1 MNNYSFSVLSVNNL
15 TINNL
20 FALSKSSY
28 DIAIPVRTEIGGI
41 PNAVLTQGITD
52 NENLGQQINKNQKSG
67 LTDALKP
74 LDKERDNLQAE
85 LNRTVTFH
93 GKSTDAAKKAA
104 AETLKLFLTPYWT
117 AASLPLN
124 TQTGVITEMMAKY
137 KANAALV
144 AAAVTT
150 GLDGTFTALEAKNME
165 FDTVYLTRND
175 EVSARE
181 VSGSSLKPAAI
192 ASYIQFC
199 TAMEQA
205 ANYTPNDAIISL
217 FNNMNTLRKKYHA
230 LGGGGK
236 EVPVEGAPVK

>member
-1 MNNYSFSVLSVNNL
+1 MNNYSFSTLSVNNL

-28 DIAIPVRTEIGGI
+28 DIAIPVRTEIGAM
-41 PNAVLTQGITD
+41 PNAVLTQAVTD

-74 LDKERDNLQAE
+74 LDKERDELQAE
-85 LNRTVTFH
+85 LKRTVTFYA
-93 GKSTDAAKKAA
+93 KSTDPAKKAA
-104 AETLKLFLTPYWT
+104 SQTLKLFLTPYWD

-124 TQTGVITEMMAKY
+124 TQTGVISEMIVKY

-144 AAAVTT
+144 AAAVLI
-150 GLDGTFTALEAKNME
+150 GLDSTFTALEAKNTE
-165 FDTVYLTRND
+165 FETVYLTRND

-199 TAMEQA
+199 TAVEQA
-205 ANYTPNDAIISL
+205 ANFTPNDAIISL
-217 FNNMNTLRKKYHA
+217 FNNMDTLRKKYHA
-230 LGGGGK
+230 LGGGK
-236 EVPVEGAPVK
+236 DAAVEDAPVK

>member
-1 MNNYSFSVLSVNNL
+1 MNNYSFTLLHVSGM
-15 TINNL
+15 TINNT
-20 FALSKSSY
+20 FALLKSSY
-28 DIAIPVRTEIGGI
+28 DIAIPMRTEIGVM
-41 PNAVLTQGITD
+41 PNAVLTQAITD

-199 TAMEQA
+199 TALEQA
-205 ANYTPNDAIISL
+205 ANYTPNDAIITL
-217 FNNMNTLRKKYHA
+217 FNNMDTLRKKYHA
-230 LGGGGK
+230 LGGGATPNPTAG
-236 EVPVEGAPVK
+236 